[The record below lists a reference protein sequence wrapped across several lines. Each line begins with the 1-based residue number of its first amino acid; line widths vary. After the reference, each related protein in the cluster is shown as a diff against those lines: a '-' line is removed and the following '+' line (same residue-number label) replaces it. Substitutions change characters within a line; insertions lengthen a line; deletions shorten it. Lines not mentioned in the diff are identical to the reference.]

1 MRSILILTQYYPPE
15 TGAPQNRLSSLAGH
29 LKALGMDVTVLT
41 AMPNYPAMRV
51 MEGYK
56 GKWHVQEQLDGIT
69 IHRSW
74 IYAKKTTGI
83 FLRLLNY
90 FSFVF
95 SASVVGLFN
104 IRKHDVIIC
113 ESPPLFLGIAALTIK
128 LFKRSKLVC
137 NVSDLWPESA
147 EKLGIVT
154 NKFFLKLAYG
164 LEAWLYK
171 RSALVSGQTQGI
183 VQSVSTRFPG
193 TKTFWLPN
201 GIDIK
206 QQQLDTTWRQLNG
219 FGDADFIIL
228 YAGILGHAQALEVI
242 LKAAALVKEDG
253 SIKFVLVGDGP
264 QKDAL
269 HALKEELQLSNVY
282 FFPNTPAS
290 MMPPIIHASNAAVVP
305 LKNIPLF
312 KGAIPSKI
320 FENLAASKPILL
332 GVDGEAKELFIN
344 KGNCGIFFTPEDE
357 VELAEAIQKLKNN
370 SSLCKE
376 LGTNGAEYVRTYFD
390 RKKIAADF
398 YSQLQQL

>member
-1 MRSILILTQYYPPE
+1 
-15 TGAPQNRLSSLAGH
+15 
-29 LKALGMDVTVLT
+29 MDVTVLT

-56 GKWHVQEQLDGIT
+56 GKWHVKEQLDGIT

-113 ESPPLFLGIAALTIK
+113 ESPPLFLGIAALMIK
-128 LFKRSKLVC
+128 LFKRSKLVF

-253 SIKFVLVGDGP
+253 NIKFVLVGDGP
-264 QKDAL
+264 QKAVL

-290 MMPPIIHASNAAVVP
+290 KMPPIIHASNAAVVP

-344 KGNCGIFFTPEDE
+344 EGNSGIFFTPEDE
-357 VELAEAIQKLKNN
+357 VELAAAIQKLKNN